1 MTNAISMD
9 GLTKHYKGVQAL
21 TDLTLDVPAGTVFGF
36 LGPNGAGKTTALKVL
51 AGLARATSGSAT
63 VNGIAVSAAGEHR
76 RQLGYLAQD
85 PRFYGWMTGR
95 ETLRYVASFRG
106 IGADRERQITELLGR
121 VGIADAADRRTS
133 TYSGGMRQRLGIAQA
148 LVGRPAVILLDE
160 PVSALDPIGRKD
172 VLDLMRELK
181 GETTVFYSTHILDDV
196 QRVSDHVAILDHG
209 RLVKAAPTHVL
220 LGSFTAN
227 TLRVVLGGAQNAT
240 EVGMRQI
247 PGVASVTVVS
257 RSGDETAYDVVT
269 QVGASAAVQRE
280 VTLFAVNAGLTL
292 IANAEETLDLETVFL
307 RLIDPR
313 RWRHDRLPDAR
324 PAGSIRRAIARHPI
338 AAFLVITF
346 ASTWA
351 MTGLLSVSLLFG
363 LVALFG
369 PTAGAVIVSWADG
382 SLVELRER
390 LTTWRTP
397 RSFLIALGIPFA
409 VSGAA
414 AVLWTISGHGAPGL
428 GAVSA
433 LELVI
438 FVLVIG
444 EEIGWRGFLL
454 PRLRGHLS
462 LPAAGLVSGIV
473 WTLWHLPLY
482 LQPGQGLV
490 AFVAFTW
497 WVIPFAR
504 AHGVRR
510 RARAVQRPRGHRHAR
525 RREHRAP
532 DPAAGCR
539 PHLDARRHRNA
550 LRDRRRSAR
559 HPLSRH
565 EPSDPA
571 WLGSTRR
578 R

>member
-51 AGLARATSGSAT
+51 AGLARATAGSAT
-63 VNGIAVSAAGEHR
+63 VNGVAVSAAGDHR

-95 ETLRYVASFRG
+95 ETLRYVASFRH

-121 VGIADAADRRTS
+121 VGIAEAADRRTS

-247 PGVASVTVVS
+247 PGVVSVTVMS

-307 RLIDPR
+307 RLIDPQEV
-313 RWRHDRLPDAR
+313 
-324 PAGSIRRAIARHPI
+324 
-338 AAFLVITF
+338 AA
-346 ASTWA
+346 
-351 MTGLLSVSLLFG
+351 
-363 LVALFG
+363 
-369 PTAGAVIVSWADG
+369 
-382 SLVELRER
+382 
-390 LTTWRTP
+390 
-397 RSFLIALGIPFA
+397 
-409 VSGAA
+409 
-414 AVLWTISGHGAPGL
+414 
-428 GAVSA
+428 
-433 LELVI
+433 
-438 FVLVIG
+438 
-444 EEIGWRGFLL
+444 
-454 PRLRGHLS
+454 
-462 LPAAGLVSGIV
+462 
-473 WTLWHLPLY
+473 
-482 LQPGQGLV
+482 
-490 AFVAFTW
+490 
-497 WVIPFAR
+497 
-504 AHGVRR
+504 
-510 RARAVQRPRGHRHAR
+510 
-525 RREHRAP
+525 
-532 DPAAGCR
+532 
-539 PHLDARRHRNA
+539 
-550 LRDRRRSAR
+550 
-559 HPLSRH
+559 
-565 EPSDPA
+565 
-571 WLGSTRR
+571 
-578 R
+578 